1 MLSFFCKTYKTL
13 SNQSIHVGH
22 RFGGIDEMLRGH
34 AYGPSRERLGRVY
47 TLLEL
52 GLGYDLRW
60 LGSGPGWSQGISFS
74 NCLEQC
80 KFRIKAV
87 FTFNVGSFEFGLRLY
102 WADA

>member
-1 MLSFFCKTYKTL
+1 M
-13 SNQSIHVGH
+13 
-22 RFGGIDEMLRGH
+22 RGSGDMH
-34 AYGPSRERLGRVY
+34 GPSRERLGRVY

-60 LGSGPGWSQGISFS
+60 LGSGQGWSQGISFS